1 MHFGIAV
8 EVVRLLRLTEV
19 VPPLLVVGIGYRTTD
34 LGEIFRLRHR
44 DFTPM
49 VDGGGADRFLA
60 FLRNELKPWVG
71 ERYNVDPDDATFFGD
86 SRGGLFASAVL
97 LTEPGTF
104 QRYGIGSPSLYA
116 DEGVKSV
123 FELEAD
129 YARAHNDL
137 PAKVFFS
144 VGGHESPEGFRRR
157 LDQLPPAQRA
167 RMEADPGD
175 WGEDYVG
182 DIERLVGALRARGYP
197 SLELECE
204 ILPGEHHETV
214 VPVNLSRS
222 LRYLFDAPR

>member
-1 MHFGIAV
+1 MHFGTAV

-19 VPPLLVVGIGYRTTD
+19 VPPLLVVGIGYRTPD

-44 DFTPM
+44 DFTPT

-60 FLRNELKPWVG
+60 FLRGELKPWLG
-71 ERYNVDPDDATFFGD
+71 ERYGVDPDDATFFGD

-104 QRYGIGSPSLYA
+104 RRYGIGSPSLYA

-129 YARAHNDL
+129 YARAHDDL

-167 RMEADPGD
+167 RMDS
-175 WGEDYVG
+175 
-182 DIERLVGALRARGYP
+182 RLSDSSIPQVCEGIQVHLLISSTHYP
-197 SLELECE
+197 
-204 ILPGEHHETV
+204 
-214 VPVNLSRS
+214 
-222 LRYLFDAPR
+222 